1 VDAQYSAQKHP
12 LCTLGAHLLDDMNN
26 QVAKHLLNFQ
36 AYIRELGML
45 LVHLGDRGDPSTQAS
60 MEHLTLESTQ
70 LLGCLK
76 AFNPSVYKA
85 VCQERLDGA
94 NTVPAQELDVSWFTS
109 LQASRQISCWSG
121 FSLCAI
127 PAD

>member
-1 VDAQYSAQKHP
+1 
-12 LCTLGAHLLDDMNN
+12 
-26 QVAKHLLNFQ
+26 
-36 AYIRELGML
+36 ML
-45 LVHLGDRGDPSTQAS
+45 LVQLGDRGDPSTQAS

-94 NTVPAQELDVSWFTS
+94 NTVPAQELDFSWFMS
-109 LQASRQISCWSG
+109 LQASRQISCCSDVCSVCCSWHYLFCCYKQGPSEVVEHQPKN
-121 FSLCAI
+121 
-127 PAD
+127 PADWCLIQVLAEN